1 MENTVP
7 TGYLPANPQPVA
19 VFDFTAFEDTTTA
32 EVRIK
37 NPSTGAPTP
46 MVVTLAGPEHP
57 DRKRI
62 IFAKQRRMRAVL
74 AKTGQVKMGDP
85 EEDEAEELD
94 LLIACTLGWQGAP
107 VAYSPKAAREL
118 YSDPKRRWLRD
129 QVQTA
134 LQEREL
140 FTRACGP
147 A

>member
-1 MENTVP
+1 MTNTVP
-7 TGYLPANPQPVA
+7 TGYLPANAQPMA
-19 VFDFTAFEDTTTA
+19 VFDFTEFEDTTTA
-32 EVRIK
+32 DVRIK
-37 NPSTGAPTP
+37 NPTTGAPTP

-62 IFAKQRRMRAVL
+62 AFAKQRRMRAGL
-74 AKTGQVKMGDP
+74 AKTGKLQVGDP

-94 LLIACTLGWQGAP
+94 LLVACTLGWQGAP
-107 VAYSPKAAREL
+107 VDYSAKAVRDL

-129 QVQTA
+129 QVQAA

>member
-1 MENTVP
+1 MEYTVP
-7 TGYLPANPQPVA
+7 TAHTPPAAQAAA
-19 VFDFTAFEDTTTA
+19 VFDFTVFEDVDSA

-62 IFAKQRRMRAVL
+62 TFAKQRRLRAGL
-74 AKTGQVKMGDP
+74 AKTGKLQVGDP

-94 LLIACTLGWQGAP
+94 LLIACTLGWQGSP
-107 VAYSPKAAREL
+107 VAYSAKAAREL

>member
-1 MENTVP
+1 MEYTVP
-7 TGYLPANPQPVA
+7 TGHLPTDPAP

-32 EVRIK
+32 DVRIK
-37 NPSTGAPTP
+37 NPATGAPTP

-62 IFAKQRRMRAVL
+62 SFAKQRRMRAGL
-74 AKTGQVKMGDP
+74 AKTGKLQVGDP

-94 LLIACTLGWQGAP
+94 MLIACTLGWQGAP

-140 FTRACGP
+140 FTRASGP